1 MTLRVAVIGMGPIG
15 NRHADMYKGDSLA
28 QLVGV
33 CDRNR
38 ERADASAQR
47 LGVPAFYDAPSML
60 RAVSPDL
67 CSVTT
72 SGYENGS
79 DHYEPTMQALEFGC
93 HVLGEKPISNEVEE
107 AEEMVAKARK
117 KGICYGV
124 NLNHR
129 FTPAARLAKSWVLQ
143 GRLGHLLFV
152 NMSMWIMNPAESS
165 PYFHIKS
172 LHPHTIDVMRYF
184 CGDIEAVQCF
194 ATKAPGRSIWSTAQ
208 FNFRFKNGVVGHL
221 TGSYDIERGH
231 PMERCEVAGTGG
243 RFVLEDMWR
252 ELTLYPA
259 GNLEKTVYTDPA
271 FGGFHTFE
279 NTFADRIH
287 HFLQQVTDAVRPEA
301 IDGSAAEALIAQKVI
316 AAAIVSLE
324 TETVVH
330 LPE

>member
-1 MTLRVAVIGMGPIG
+1 
-15 NRHADMYKGDSLA
+15 
-28 QLVGV
+28 
-33 CDRNR
+33 
-38 ERADASAQR
+38 
-47 LGVPAFYDAPSML
+47 
-60 RAVSPDL
+60 
-67 CSVTT
+67 
-72 SGYENGS
+72 
-79 DHYEPTMQALEFGC
+79 
-93 HVLGEKPISNEVEE
+93 
-107 AEEMVAKARK
+107 
-117 KGICYGV
+117 
-124 NLNHR
+124 
-129 FTPAARLAKSWVLQ
+129 
-143 GRLGHLLFV
+143 
-152 NMSMWIMNPAESS
+152 
-165 PYFHIKS
+165 
-172 LHPHTIDVMRYF
+172 
-184 CGDIEAVQCF
+184 
-194 ATKAPGRSIWSTAQ
+194 
-208 FNFRFKNGVVGHL
+208 VVGHL